1 MNETVLGTSS
11 DRWRQKNYRR
21 YKSNSTQ
28 ATLQSTTEFK
38 TQQRTVVE
46 LLSLQ
51 GQHHQEDT
59 RVSQKQKQLWTR
71 TRHPIQ
77 WRGNGFEAKE
87 RHECCLA
94 PIDAESF
101 VLSDSQSDPQITQ
114 RLGLH

>member
-1 MNETVLGTSS
+1 MNGTVLGTSS
-11 DRWRQKNYRR
+11 NRWRDKNSLR

-38 TQQRTVVE
+38 TQPRMVAE
-46 LLSLQ
+46 LLILQ
-51 GQHHQEDT
+51 GQHHQEDS

-87 RHECCLA
+87 RHECCQA
-94 PIDAESF
+94 PIDAESL
-101 VLSDSQSDPQITQ
+101 VLSDSQSDPQIEQ